1 MFCYFK
7 IEEYFKDLIVDNEF
21 EYLYVK
27 FYIMKFWWKI
37 IMLMNNEFYR
47 IKLNVINL
55 KGVGDEWFW
64 FVKNV
69 IVYIWKVFILS
80 DWFCD

>member
-1 MFCYFK
+1 
-7 IEEYFKDLIVDNEF
+7 
-21 EYLYVK
+21 
-27 FYIMKFWWKI
+27 MKFWWKI

-47 IKLNVINL
+47 IKLNVFNL

>member
-1 MFCYFK
+1 
-7 IEEYFKDLIVDNEF
+7 
-21 EYLYVK
+21 
-27 FYIMKFWWKI
+27 MKFWWKI

-80 DWFCD
+80 DWFYD

>member
-1 MFCYFK
+1 
-7 IEEYFKDLIVDNEF
+7 
-21 EYLYVK
+21 
-27 FYIMKFWWKI
+27 MKFWWKI

-64 FVKNV
+64 FIKNV
-69 IVYIWKVFILS
+69 IVYIWKVFICILS

>member
-27 FYIMKFWWKI
+27 IRVLYNEILMKNNNVI
-37 IMLMNNEFYR
+37 MNNEFYR

-55 KGVGDEWFW
+55 KGVGDE
-64 FVKNV
+64 
-69 IVYIWKVFILS
+69 
-80 DWFCD
+80 

>member
-1 MFCYFK
+1 
-7 IEEYFKDLIVDNEF
+7 
-21 EYLYVK
+21 
-27 FYIMKFWWKI
+27 MKFWWKI

-69 IVYIWKVFILS
+69 IVYIWKVLYWVIDFVIRMWICFKCESFNYILL
-80 DWFCD
+80 